1 MKILIIRRDNIG
13 DLVCTTPA
21 IRAVREQFPEARI
34 GLLVNTYNADTV
46 TNNPDIDEVFVY
58 EKAKH
63 APEKNRLAVWL
74 DNLRVLLRIRRE
86 RYDIAIGCGSYSPR
100 LARYTRY
107 TGARKRIGYVPR
119 AARQSYGYTTPVVEP
134 ERPVHEVEKTFH
146 LFSVLGIT
154 APVPKMRVFPLEEEV
169 QKAAD
174 FLESSGIARE
184 RPLVAFHISSRRPEN
199 RWPVERFIE
208 LAQMIRNGGRAE
220 ILLLWSPGSEK
231 NVYHPGDDEKADSIV
246 RSLEPR
252 PAAYPTNTLREL
264 IAALSI
270 SNVVV
275 CGDGGAMHIAAGL
288 GKRVVTIWGSTDPVR
303 WRPWG
308 VDHVLLQDE
317 SGRAENINAEKVFA
331 ALEMMLPEERGGK

>member
-21 IRAVREQFPEARI
+21 IHAVREQFPDVRI

-63 APEKNRLAVWL
+63 APGRNRFAVWL
-74 DNLRVLLRIRRE
+74 DNLRVLRRIRSE
-86 RYDIAIGCGSYSPR
+86 RYDIAVGCGSYSPR
-100 LARYTRY
+100 LARYTRF

-119 AARQSYGYTTPVVEP
+119 DSKQSHGYTIPVAEP
-134 ERPVHEVEKTFH
+134 ERPFHEVEKTFQ

-154 APVPKMRVFPLEEEV
+154 VPLPNMRVFPLEEEV

-184 RPLVAFHISSRRPEN
+184 KPLVTLHISSRRPEN
-199 RWPVERFIE
+199 RWPAERFVE
-208 LAQMIRNGGRAE
+208 LARMIRGSHKAE

-231 NVYHPGDDEKADSIV
+231 NVHHPGDDEKADSIM

-264 IAALSI
+264 IAVLSM
-270 SNVVV
+270 SSVVV

-288 GKRVVTIWGSTDPVR
+288 GKRMVTIWGSTDPVR

-317 SGRAENINAEKVFA
+317 SRRAGNISAARVFA
-331 ALEMMLPEERGGK
+331 ALEPMLPEGGGRA